1 MVSFRVKGSGIKL
14 KLKQTDQILF
24 WRHQSKPYEM
34 TKLIPILNIYSKWW
48 VVYMWPTKERN
59 SSIVFASSL
68 NLLLC
73 CASSRTSSTLSCEF
87 KFLTKF
93 SGTCMGMFLCILV
106 LYHYKG
112 HYRWFMMIH
121 DTLIHQTGIN
131 ALKSQPYIVKTSEH
145 DAKHCK
151 TWPGRMLVLGLL
163 QITVFSFSQCVLML
177 QSNPCLQNRVLLVA
191 ALYA

>member
-1 MVSFRVKGSGIKL
+1 
-14 KLKQTDQILF
+14 
-24 WRHQSKPYEM
+24 M
-34 TKLIPILNIYSKWW
+34 TKLILILNIYSKWW

-59 SSIVFASSL
+59 PSIVFASSL
-68 NLLLC
+68 NRLLC

-93 SGTCMGMFLCILV
+93 SGTNSSGNVLV
-106 LYHYKG
+106 HSCAVSLQ
-112 HYRWFMMIH
+112 
-121 DTLIHQTGIN
+121 TALSLIHQTGIN

-163 QITVFSFSQCVLML
+163 QISFIFSNMSWCSSPIHAFKIES
-177 QSNPCLQNRVLLVA
+177 CLLR
-191 ALYA
+191 LYMHSIA